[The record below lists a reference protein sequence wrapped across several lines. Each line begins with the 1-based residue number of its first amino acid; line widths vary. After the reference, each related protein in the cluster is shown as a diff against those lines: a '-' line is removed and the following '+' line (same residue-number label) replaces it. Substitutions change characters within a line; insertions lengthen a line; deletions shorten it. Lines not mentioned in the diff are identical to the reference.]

1 MLRSPRSVPPEIWFL
16 TFLGLLYFGGSSLPS
31 GLPRHFVVI
40 TPVFWLVV
48 ATVLKSSISV
58 LLISSKKTEG

>member
-1 MLRSPRSVPPEIWFL
+1 
-16 TFLGLLYFGGSSLPS
+16 LGLVYFGGSSLPS

-58 LLISSKKTEG
+58 SLISSKKTEG